1 MNMNYNDM
9 NTPSRYIGDENEIFS
24 FYIPRISKNYTEED
38 IKFVF
43 NINCIG
49 EVKRVDFAE
58 ITSENHRNN
67 SYNSAFVHMNNVLN
81 TPIGN
86 MIINETHDMNT
97 SYKLYTHPTRPEY
110 WVLLKNHKPIKDTDL
125 NIHQL
130 AENTRLLEEKVT
142 SQDNILTEQQNIIK
156 TQQEQIERLQESL
169 DQLMGQE
176 NDNYDEDYDEDYD
189 ENYDENY
196 NDNPMTID
204 ELETADNAVDNE
216 RPLLAAWHKY
226 REGGVVHSKEF
237 RAIFEQSRQ
246 EDLLNNID
254 PLNKYGYDFYENN
267 DGSMSMEC
275 KIQKSINSYNDD
287 NRQLNNRNFESSL
300 DMETRKL
307 FSTHL
312 CNN

>member
-1 MNMNYNDM
+1 M
-9 NTPSRYIGDENEIFS
+9 
-24 FYIPRISKNYTEED
+24 
-38 IKFVF
+38 
-43 NINCIG
+43 
-49 EVKRVDFAE
+49 
-58 ITSENHRNN
+58 
-67 SYNSAFVHMNNVLN
+67 
-81 TPIGN
+81 
-86 MIINETHDMNT
+86 
-97 SYKLYTHPTRPEY
+97 
-110 WVLLKNHKPIKDTDL
+110 

-189 ENYDENY
+189 ENYDEDY

-226 REGGVVHSKEF
+226 RDGGVVHSKEF

-254 PLNKYGYDFYENN
+254 PLNEYGYDFYE
-267 DGSMSMEC
+267 M
-275 KIQKSINSYNDD
+275 
-287 NRQLNNRNFESSL
+287 
-300 DMETRKL
+300 
-307 FSTHL
+307 
-312 CNN
+312 